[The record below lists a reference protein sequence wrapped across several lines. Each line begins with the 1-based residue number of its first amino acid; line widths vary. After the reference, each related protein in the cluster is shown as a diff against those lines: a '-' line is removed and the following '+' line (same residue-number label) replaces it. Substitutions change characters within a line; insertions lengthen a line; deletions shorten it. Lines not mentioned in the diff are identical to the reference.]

1 MCVLEDCVSN
11 INAAGNEL
19 MTPAINMAVK
29 RCSDLAEDL
38 AFRRFKLD
46 GVGRTRKVI
55 YELNAWS
62 TLRSHL
68 LDDLLGRERA
78 KFSGADPTAHESQHS
93 DIRSFTVNPQAEAD
107 SATIKREFL
116 LKDIAKDLLSNASP
130 SLVMGTIAVTHE
142 SKPRYV
148 PVRAKYDTGADVN
161 FMPITFLEKHGLSSM
176 QEELAEETPGDN
188 VFIGL
193 NNEEYPVRSTV
204 TLHWCASNMHRMRT
218 TKFHVA
224 NDMPFDMLLGDPFIQ
239 ENKTFDP
246 QRVALP
252 LRRKHRSSLAQRM
265 EEERLKAEIEAKEA
279 ESLHQSRLEDKRLRE
294 LRREAQKIA
303 KSQTSASS
311 MSSVSSAN
319 SSPGTSAIVDLDPNA
334 SNPSSSVQP

>member
-252 LRRKHRSSLAQRM
+252 LRRKHRSSYV
-265 EEERLKAEIEAKEA
+265 
-279 ESLHQSRLEDKRLRE
+279 SLVNVFRVFGQF
-294 LRREAQKIA
+294 
-303 KSQTSASS
+303 
-311 MSSVSSAN
+311 
-319 SSPGTSAIVDLDPNA
+319 
-334 SNPSSSVQP
+334 